1 MATTVD
7 HVSLYRRFRPQRFG
21 EVIGQDH
28 VTTALKNAV
37 ASGRV
42 SHLYLFSGP
51 RGTGKTSTARILAK
65 ALNCSSVV
73 DGEPCCECP
82 SCVSVLEGRSFD
94 VEELDAASNSGV
106 DSIRSLISTVA
117 NASIGEWKV
126 YIIDEVHMLSNSA
139 ASALLKTLEEPPAR
153 VVFVLATTD
162 PQKVLSTIR
171 SRAQHFEFKLLQP
184 KLLEDLAKSVSLAA
198 GIDLGEDAFEWVVK
212 RGSGSARDTL
222 SFLDQV
228 AALGGVPGGSAG
240 SIPKLAASIIG
251 LEAETAF
258 ELTIKLTE
266 DGYDPQRI
274 LEELMSV
281 SKDAFVVVAGGKG
294 DSELISEVAKSGH
307 GPINL
312 ASIVRFVQ
320 GLARIAPSLKD
331 AIDPTLILQASLL
344 ALCAPPQGGTG
355 DGRRISALEAKLA
368 KLEGELA
375 EWRNGDSTSKPSEI
389 RPSEI
394 RPSEIRPSEIRP
406 SEMRPSERAAG
417 NNPSAM
423 ADSAFEGGKESRP
436 LRTEVA
442 QASVSGAVRPPIG
455 DQLAGIR
462 AGMKVTRPHD
472 GRVQG
477 EMPSVRAEPASG
489 EAVAKELHE
498 PEAQGLPAH
507 GLPPEATNEDSKPGD
522 IGELDSLSKLEAK
535 IGSIF
540 NRDRLAASFNDEI
553 LTKVSHKARARFV
566 AGRCLSVVGDQ
577 VVIVLP
583 NKVHRDRCAEFLT
596 EVEQA
601 IKAHFSL
608 SEVRVVLKA
617 EEEVAGTEE
626 APPDL
631 ADEEQE
637 SYIDLSVPAES
648 TADGL
653 KAVIESVFPGTRE
666 IAQKG
671 I

>member
-28 VTTALKNAV
+28 VTAALRNAV
-37 ASGRV
+37 ALDRV

-73 DGEPCCECP
+73 DGEPCCQCA
-82 SCVSVLEGRSFD
+82 SCISVLEGRSFD

-106 DSIRSLISTVA
+106 ESIRSLIATVA

-126 YIIDEVHMLSNSA
+126 YIIDEVHMLSNAA

-162 PQKVLSTIR
+162 PQKVLATIR

-198 GIDLGEDAFEWVVK
+198 GIDLEEKAFEWVAK

-228 AALGGVPGGSAG
+228 AALGGVPEGSAG
-240 SIPKLAASIIG
+240 SVPRLAASIIG
-251 LEAETAF
+251 SQTEMAF
-258 ELTIKLTE
+258 DLTIKLTE

-274 LEELMSV
+274 LEELISV
-281 SKDAFVVVAGGKG
+281 ARDAFVVVAGGDGK
-294 DSELISEVAKSGH
+294 SELIAEATKSGF
-307 GPINL
+307 GPVSL

-320 GLARIAPSLKD
+320 GLARIAPTLKD

-344 ALCAPPQGGTG
+344 ALCSPPRNVGA
-355 DGRRISALEAKLA
+355 DDSRVAALEARLT
-368 KLEGELA
+368 KLEGEFALMGKA
-375 EWRNGDSTSKPSEI
+375 SVAKTSTEAIPQRVPRVMTDSTPGGATESKPPRIDEPPDTSVL
-389 RPSEI
+389 S
-394 RPSEIRPSEIRP
+394 
-406 SEMRPSERAAG
+406 MRP
-417 NNPSAM
+417 
-423 ADSAFEGGKESRP
+423 
-436 LRTEVA
+436 
-442 QASVSGAVRPPIG
+442 QIG

-462 AGMKVTRPHD
+462 AGMRVPRPSD
-472 GRVQG
+472 RRMDAEKTPAKTDREDQETLAPVVPSLKGQGAIGEGEFFGRANSERVQDLPG
-477 EMPSVRAEPASG
+477 NPA
-489 EAVAKELHE
+489 VD
-498 PEAQGLPAH
+498 Q
-507 GLPPEATNEDSKPGD
+507 
-522 IGELDSLSKLEAK
+522 LSKLEEK
-535 IGSIF
+535 IGSAF

-553 LTKVSHKARARFV
+553 LTTVSHKARARFV

-583 NKVHRDRCAEFLT
+583 NRVHRDRCAEYLA
-596 EVEQA
+596 EVEAA

-608 SEVRVVLKA
+608 ASIRVVLKA
-617 EEEVAGTEE
+617 EEELTGSE
-626 APPDL
+626 L
-631 ADEEQE
+631 AVSDSPDEEQE
-637 SYIDLSVPAES
+637 SFIDLSVPAES

-653 KAVIESVFPGTRE
+653 GAVIESVFPGTRE

>member
-28 VTTALKNAV
+28 VTAALKNAV
-37 ASGRV
+37 ALGRV

-65 ALNCSSVV
+65 ALNCSSVA
-73 DGEPCCECP
+73 DGEPCCECA
-82 SCVSVLEGRSFD
+82 SCISVLEGRSFD

-106 DSIRSLISTVA
+106 ESIRSLIATVA

-126 YIIDEVHMLSNSA
+126 YIIDEVHMLSNAA

-198 GIDLGEDAFEWVVK
+198 GIDLEEDAFEWVAK

-240 SIPKLAASIIG
+240 SVPKLAASIIG
-251 LEAETAF
+251 SQTELAF
-258 ELTIKLTE
+258 DLTIKLTE

-274 LEELMSV
+274 LEELISV
-281 SKDAFVVVAGGKG
+281 ARDAFVVVAGGDG
-294 DSELISEVAKSGH
+294 TSELLLEATKSGL
-307 GPINL
+307 GPVSL
-312 ASIVRFVQ
+312 ASVVRFVQ
-320 GLARIAPSLKD
+320 GLARIAPTLKD

-344 ALCAPPQGGTG
+344 ALCSPAHSS
-355 DGRRISALEAKLA
+355 SAEDPRVASLEARLA

-375 EWRNGDSTSKPSEI
+375 GMGKGSSIKTSTERMTERVPVPVDSTP
-389 RPSEI
+389 
-394 RPSEIRPSEIRP
+394 
-406 SEMRPSERAAG
+406 
-417 NNPSAM
+417 
-423 ADSAFEGGKESRP
+423 GGARESRP
-436 LRTEVA
+436 SRIDEP
-442 QASVSGAVRPPIG
+442 SDSAVTAMRPPIG

-462 AGMKVTRPHD
+462 AGMRVPRPGERRLD
-472 GRVQG
+472 AEAAPSKADRENKETSAPIEPGPEGQGVFVQ
-477 EMPSVRAEPASG
+477 EDPSSRA
-489 EAVAKELHE
+489 
-498 PEAQGLPAH
+498 
-507 GLPPEATNEDSKPGD
+507 DSERPQDSPQDTKGD
-522 IGELDSLSKLEAK
+522 QRSKLEE
-535 IGSIF
+535 GVVSTF

-553 LTKVSHKARARFV
+553 LTTVSHKARARFV

-583 NKVHRDRCAEFLT
+583 NRVHRDRCAEYLS
-596 EVEQA
+596 EVETA

-608 SEVRVVLKA
+608 SSVRVVLKA
-617 EEEVAGTEE
+617 EEELTGSELAVSDQ
-626 APPDL
+626 PDE
-631 ADEEQE
+631 DQE
-637 SYIDLSVPAES
+637 SFIDLSVPAES

-653 KAVIESVFPGTRE
+653 GAVIESVFPGTRE

>member
-394 RPSEIRPSEIRP
+394 RPSE
-406 SEMRPSERAAG
+406 RAAG

-442 QASVSGAVRPPIG
+442 QTSALGEVRPPSG

>member
-1 MATTVD
+1 M
-7 HVSLYRRFRPQRFG
+7 
-21 EVIGQDH
+21 
-28 VTTALKNAV
+28 TTALKNAV

-266 DGYDPQRI
+266 
-274 LEELMSV
+274 
-281 SKDAFVVVAGGKG
+281 
-294 DSELISEVAKSGH
+294 
-307 GPINL
+307 N
-312 ASIVRFVQ
+312 
-320 GLARIAPSLKD
+320 
-331 AIDPTLILQASLL
+331 
-344 ALCAPPQGGTG
+344 
-355 DGRRISALEAKLA
+355 
-368 KLEGELA
+368 
-375 EWRNGDSTSKPSEI
+375 
-389 RPSEI
+389 
-394 RPSEIRPSEIRP
+394 
-406 SEMRPSERAAG
+406 
-417 NNPSAM
+417 
-423 ADSAFEGGKESRP
+423 
-436 LRTEVA
+436 
-442 QASVSGAVRPPIG
+442 
-455 DQLAGIR
+455 
-462 AGMKVTRPHD
+462 
-472 GRVQG
+472 
-477 EMPSVRAEPASG
+477 
-489 EAVAKELHE
+489 
-498 PEAQGLPAH
+498 
-507 GLPPEATNEDSKPGD
+507 
-522 IGELDSLSKLEAK
+522 
-535 IGSIF
+535 
-540 NRDRLAASFNDEI
+540 
-553 LTKVSHKARARFV
+553 
-566 AGRCLSVVGDQ
+566 
-577 VVIVLP
+577 
-583 NKVHRDRCAEFLT
+583 
-596 EVEQA
+596 
-601 IKAHFSL
+601 
-608 SEVRVVLKA
+608 
-617 EEEVAGTEE
+617 
-626 APPDL
+626 
-631 ADEEQE
+631 
-637 SYIDLSVPAES
+637 
-648 TADGL
+648 
-653 KAVIESVFPGTRE
+653 
-666 IAQKG
+666 
-671 I
+671 

>member
-389 RPSEI
+389 RPSE
-394 RPSEIRPSEIRP
+394 
-406 SEMRPSERAAG
+406 RAAG

-442 QASVSGAVRPPIG
+442 QTSALGEVRPPSG

-462 AGMKVTRPHD
+462 AGMKVTRPRD

-477 EMPSVRAEPASG
+477 EMPTVRAEPASG
-489 EAVAKELHE
+489 QTVAKEVHE
-498 PEAQGLPAH
+498 PEAQGLLAH
-507 GLPPEATNEDSKPGD
+507 GLPPEATNEDSKPGK

>member
-394 RPSEIRPSEIRP
+394 RPSE
-406 SEMRPSERAAG
+406 RAAG

-442 QASVSGAVRPPIG
+442 QTSALGEVRPPSG

-462 AGMKVTRPHD
+462 AGMKVTRPRD

-477 EMPSVRAEPASG
+477 EMPTVRAEPASG
-489 EAVAKELHE
+489 QTVAKEVHE
-498 PEAQGLPAH
+498 PQGLLAH
-507 GLPPEATNEDSKPGD
+507 GLPPEATNEDSKPGK

>member
-1 MATTVD
+1 M
-7 HVSLYRRFRPQRFG
+7 
-21 EVIGQDH
+21 
-28 VTTALKNAV
+28 TTALKNAV

-394 RPSEIRPSEIRP
+394 RPSE
-406 SEMRPSERAAG
+406 MRPSERAAG

-442 QASVSGAVRPPIG
+442 QTSALGEVRPPSG

-462 AGMKVTRPHD
+462 AGMKVTRPRD

-477 EMPSVRAEPASG
+477 EMPTVRAEPASG
-489 EAVAKELHE
+489 QTVAKEVHE
-498 PEAQGLPAH
+498 PEAQGLLAH
-507 GLPPEATNEDSKPGD
+507 GLPPEATNEDSKPGK